1 MNNAW
6 SWDFAA
12 EIFPDLLEGM
22 VITVLA
28 TLAGILIAVVGGLF
42 LALGR
47 RAGSRWISY
56 PFAWF
61 IEFVRSTPLLIQLF
75 FLFFALPRVEFLPD
89 FIRLMSAET
98 ALIVGLG
105 IHYSCYASEAY
116 RAGINSVGKGQW
128 EASTALNLKTSTTW
142 ARVILPQGIP
152 RSLPTLGNY
161 FVGMFKDAP
170 IGSSIGVAGV
180 LFVARR
186 IGSATFRFV
195 EPMTIA
201 GLLFLAVSIP
211 AAMSVRALERRIRYE
226 AEE

>member
-1 MNNAW
+1 MRGAW
-6 SWDFAA
+6 DWDFAR
-12 EIFPDLLEGM
+12 EIFPELVGGM
-22 VITVLA
+22 WVTVQA
-28 TLAGILIAVVGGLF
+28 TLAGIAIAVVGGLL

-47 RAGSRWISY
+47 RSDRKWISY

-61 IEFVRSTPLLIQLF
+61 IEFIRSTPLLIQLF
-75 FLFFALPRVEFLPD
+75 FLFFALPTVSFLPRNLRVLSD
-89 FIRLMSAET
+89 MT

-105 IHYSCYASEAY
+105 VHYSCYASEAY
-116 RAGINSVGKGQW
+116 RAGIESVPRGQW
-128 EASTALNLKTSTTW
+128 EASTALNLKPSTKW
-142 ARVILPQGIP
+142 LNVILPQGIP

-201 GLLFLAVSIP
+201 GILFLIVSIP
-211 AAMSVRALERRIRYE
+211 AAIAVRAVERKVFYE
-226 AEE
+226 S

>member
-1 MNNAW
+1 MRSAW
-6 SWDFAA
+6 DWDFAR
-12 EIFPDLLEGM
+12 EIFPELVEGM
-22 VITVLA
+22 VVTVLS
-28 TLAGILIAVVGGLF
+28 TLAGIVTAVVGGLF

-47 RAGSRWISY
+47 RAETRWVSY

-61 IEFVRSTPLLIQLF
+61 IEFIRSTPLLIQLF
-75 FLFFALPRVEFLPD
+75 FLFFALPRVEFIPE

-116 RAGINSVGKGQW
+116 RAGIESVGRGQW
-128 EASTALNLKTSTTW
+128 EASTALNLKTSTKW

-211 AAMSVRALERRIRYE
+211 AAISVRALERRVAYE